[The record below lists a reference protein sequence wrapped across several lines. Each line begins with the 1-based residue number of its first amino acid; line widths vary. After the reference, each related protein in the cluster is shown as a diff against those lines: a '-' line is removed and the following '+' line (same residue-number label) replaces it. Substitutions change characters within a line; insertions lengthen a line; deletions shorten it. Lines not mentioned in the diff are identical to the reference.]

1 MSLLK
6 NRNNE
11 FERKLQE
18 QLDDTEFKPSESLW
32 GRIDREVNR
41 PEFEQRVEGKIGNY
55 QLKPYPETWEQIE
68 AQLPPPAKSRRR
80 WGALWVASLSVIFAG
95 AFVGGY
101 LLSEK
106 QTPIQSSQMMVE
118 QLDTQVKS
126 SNDAKQLK
134 PEASSS
140 RNTETKFEYSTS
152 TKKSIAITSAS
163 SVSKGVTSVRV
174 SNKATTKRLTGLI
187 AQGNQ
192 SHSSKAQ
199 SRIVNPTILP
209 PSYSDNDN
217 QESTQKAAL
226 APYQTVADITDSSAS
241 PIAQVEVNKP
251 TDKLVNEQETPPAD
265 TPKVGQL
272 TKLESVTDSAVTN
285 ISKNSIPSDKS
296 AKISLTVIAG
306 AHLGSMMLKDP
317 NGQFAE
323 NIALRKQ
330 VESSELDW
338 SGGFLLDYK
347 LSEKWLVSSGIQ
359 FTHLSMSMTFGTTT
373 TSRYPTIE
381 PGGQLI
387 VMDSVTQSG
396 PNNLRIKYSWNEI
409 PLLFTYRFNTQKRLS
424 LETKFG
430 VSYAIVSVVDAAMI
444 AQNNVGVYNLKSE
457 DAFPGFNNLFFAQ
470 AFAGIAYRLNES
482 VTLTAMPY
490 AKLSLNNMVS
500 RENWVKQ
507 YPLLT
512 GLSVGL
518 RKSF

>member
-80 WGALWVASLSVIFAG
+80 WGALWVVSLSVLFAG

-106 QTPIQSSQMMVE
+106 QVNHQSAEVIVKQAEVAIERNENKEQTASQVPSSSENNKERSYTTLNKQVIAKATVPAVSKKVDVVHAVE
-118 QLDTQVKS
+118 TIRANPSKGITEVNTQV
-126 SNDAKQLK
+126 N
-134 PEASSS
+134 
-140 RNTETKFEYSTS
+140 
-152 TKKSIAITSAS
+152 
-163 SVSKGVTSVRV
+163 TSVV
-174 SNKATTKRLTGLI
+174 GSVTP
-187 AQGNQ
+187 
-192 SHSSKAQ
+192 
-199 SRIVNPTILP
+199 PTILP
-209 PSYSDNDN
+209 PSHAVVNN
-217 QESTQKAAL
+217 QNPEQKSVSSSFQTAAQNL
-226 APYQTVADITDSSAS
+226 DTSANS
-241 PIAQVEVNKP
+241 IAQVEEKKP
-251 TDKLVNEQETPPAD
+251 TDQLANKQEAPPVD
-265 TPKVGQL
+265 TPRVGQL
-272 TKLESVTDSAVTN
+272 TKIEPISDSAAVKIDKVST
-285 ISKNSIPSDKS
+285 PSTS
-296 AKISLTVIAG
+296 ASKISLSVLAG
-306 AHLGSMMLKDP
+306 AHLGYMILKDP

-347 LSEKWLVSSGIQ
+347 LSDKWLVSSGIQ

-430 VSYAIVSVVDAAMI
+430 VSYAIISVVDAAMI
-444 AQNNVGVYNLKSE
+444 AQNNIGVYNLKSQ

-470 AFAGIAYRLNES
+470 AYAGIAYRLNES

-490 AKLSLNNMVS
+490 AKVSLNNMVS

-512 GLSVGL
+512 GLSFGL